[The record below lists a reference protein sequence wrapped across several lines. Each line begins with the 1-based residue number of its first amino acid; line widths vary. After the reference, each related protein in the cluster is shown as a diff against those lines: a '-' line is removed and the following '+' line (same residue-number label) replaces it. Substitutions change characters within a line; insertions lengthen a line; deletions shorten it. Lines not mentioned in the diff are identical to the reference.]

1 MEFKSWKKSLIYSA
15 AATGLTINYNKSTVV
30 PIHLDKNLLQQC
42 IGVLGCRQESFPQ
55 NYLGLPLSSTKLPAS
70 AFSTYIDRTDRFLSS
85 WQAKLL
91 NTMDRAVL
99 INSVLDSQLVYVMSS
114 MQVPPMV
121 IQQIDKRWRAFLWA
135 GDPQAITSAKCLV
148 ALQNVCTTKDLGG
161 WASGTLGLKTSAC
174 YLSWYTDYTSWTA
187 QPGHSG

>member
-1 MEFKSWKKSLIYSA
+1 LIYSA

-121 IQQIDKRWRAFLWA
+121 IQQIDK
-135 GDPQAITSAKCLV
+135 Q
-148 ALQNVCTTKDLGG
+148 
-161 WASGTLGLKTSAC
+161 
-174 YLSWYTDYTSWTA
+174 
-187 QPGHSG
+187 